1 MIIYIDQI
9 IKPMKNLNQKLA
21 VIQTELKAKKSSY
34 NAFGKYYF
42 RKAED
47 ILEAVKPFL
56 TREGVSVRI
65 EEDIITD
72 SPVPTLQ
79 STAILSDGE
88 NSIKATAVVGVDLNQ
103 KGMQTAQQFGAASS
117 YGKKYALGNLF
128 LIDDTADA
136 DSTNGHGKASQI
148 VSKNKV
154 FENGAQ
160 LPKANKYTMTE
171 EQLKKAVEFVKG
183 GGAISAIESKYRITP
198 EQMKTLKQSVNV

>member
-9 IKPMKNLNQKLA
+9 IKPMKKLNQKLA

-34 NAFGKYYF
+34 NSFGKYYF

-56 TREGVSVRI
+56 LREGVSVKVD
-65 EEDIITD
+65 EELIHDT
-72 SPVPTLQ
+72 PPTIK
-79 STAILSDGE
+79 STATISDGE
-88 NSIKATAVVGVDLNQ
+88 NSIQATAIVGVDLQQ

-136 DSTNGHGKASQI
+136 DSTNSGGKASQ
-148 VSKNKV
+148 VVNK
-154 FENGAQ
+154 A
-160 LPKANKYTMTE
+160 KAKMND

-183 GGAISAIESKYRITP
+183 GGAITAIESKYTITP
-198 EQMKTLKQSVNV
+198 KQMESLNGAILKKRVNG

>member
-1 MIIYIDQI
+1 MNI
-9 IKPMKNLNQKLA
+9 LNETLA
-21 VIQTELKAKKSSY
+21 KIQTELKAKKSSY

-56 TREGVSVRI
+56 LKHQVSVRI
-65 EEDIITD
+65 KEDIISET
-72 SPVPTLQ
+72 PVPTIQ

-88 NSIKATAVVGVDLNQ
+88 NQITATAIVGVDLQQ

-136 DSTNGHGKASQI
+136 DSTSGGGVASKIVNKAKEGMTKPQW
-148 VSKNKV
+148 
-154 FENGAQ
+154 Q
-160 LPKANKYTMTE
+160 KAI
-171 EQLKKAVEFVKG
+171 EFVKG
-183 GGAISAIESKYRITP
+183 GGSITAIESKYTITP
-198 EQMKTLKQSVNV
+198 TEMKTLKEIKVNG

>member
-1 MIIYIDQI
+1 
-9 IKPMKNLNQKLA
+9 MKNLNKKLA

-34 NAFGKYYF
+34 NSFGKYYF

-56 TREGVSVRI
+56 LREGVSVRI
-65 EEDIITD
+65 DEDMIFD
-72 SPVPTLQ
+72 NPPTIK

-88 NSIKATAVVGVDLNQ
+88 NSIQATAVVGVDLQQ

-136 DSTNGHGKASQI
+136 DSTNGHGKAAQL
-148 VSKNKV
+148 VSKKKV

-160 LPKANKYTMTE
+160 LPEANKHTMTE
-171 EQLKKAVEFVKG
+171 EKLKKAVEFVKG

-198 EQMKTLKQSVNV
+198 KQMKSLKESVNV

>member
-1 MIIYIDQI
+1 
-9 IKPMKNLNQKLA
+9 MKQLNQKLA

-56 TREGVSVRI
+56 LREGVSVRVD
-65 EEDIITD
+65 EELITSIDTPPII
-72 SPVPTLQ
+72 Q
-79 STAILSDGE
+79 STATISDGE
-88 NSIKATAVVGVDLNQ
+88 NSIKATAIVGVDLNQ

-136 DSTNGHGKASQI
+136 DSTNSGGIASKIVNKAK
-148 VSKNKV
+148 SKMND
-154 FENGAQ
+154 
-160 LPKANKYTMTE
+160 
-171 EQLKKAVEFVKG
+171 EQYKKAVEFVKG
-183 GGAISAIESKYRITP
+183 GGAISAIESKYTITP
-198 EQMKTLKQSVNV
+198 AQMVTFKEINNNG

>member
-1 MIIYIDQI
+1 
-9 IKPMKNLNQKLA
+9 MKNLNKKLA

-56 TREGVSVRI
+56 LREGVSVRVD
-65 EEDIITD
+65 EELIHDT
-72 SPVPTLQ
+72 PPTIQ

-88 NSIKATAVVGVDLNQ
+88 NSISATAIVGVALNQ

-136 DSTNGHGKASQI
+136 DSTNSGGTASRIVNKTRDDGGMSKLQWEKAI
-148 VSKNKV
+148 
-154 FENGAQ
+154 
-160 LPKANKYTMTE
+160 
-171 EQLKKAVEFVKG
+171 EFVKG
-183 GGAISAIESKYRITP
+183 GGSITAIESKYTITP
-198 EQMKTLKQSVNV
+198 AEMKKLKEIKVNG

>member
-1 MIIYIDQI
+1 
-9 IKPMKNLNQKLA
+9 MKNLNKKLA

-34 NAFGKYYF
+34 NSFGKYYF

-56 TREGVSVRI
+56 LREGVSVRVD
-65 EEDIITD
+65 EDLIYNT
-72 SPVPTLQ
+72 PPTIK
-79 STAILSDGE
+79 STAIISDGDF
-88 NSIKATAVVGVDLNQ
+88 SITATAIVGVDLNQ

-136 DSTNGHGKASQI
+136 DSTNSHGRA
-148 VSKNKV
+148 
-154 FENGAQ
+154 AQ
-160 LPKANKYTMTE
+160 LTQNMGFTKAKMND

-183 GGAISAIESKYRITP
+183 GGAITAIESKYTVTP
-198 EQMKTLKQSVNV
+198 EQMKTLKNGVNG

>member
-1 MIIYIDQI
+1 
-9 IKPMKNLNQKLA
+9 MKKLNQKLA

-34 NAFGKYYF
+34 NSFGKYYF

-56 TREGVSVRI
+56 MREGVSVRI

-88 NSIKATAVVGVDLNQ
+88 NSIKATAVVGVDLQQ

-136 DSTNGHGKASQI
+136 DSTNSHGKA
-148 VSKNKV
+148 
-154 FENGAQ
+154 AQ
-160 LPKANKYTMTE
+160 LVNKAKAKMTE
-171 EQLKKAVEFVKG
+171 DQYKKAVDFVKK
-183 GGAISAIESKYRITP
+183 GGAISAIESKYDVTPDQKSGLTRI
-198 EQMKTLKQSVNV
+198 KISN

>member
-1 MIIYIDQI
+1 
-9 IKPMKNLNQKLA
+9 MKQLNQKLA

-56 TREGVSVRI
+56 LREGVTVRVKEHLI
-65 EEDIITD
+65 SEA
-72 SPVPTLQ
+72 PPTIQ

-88 NSIKATAVVGVDLNQ
+88 NSIKATAIVGVDLNQ

-136 DSTNGHGKASQI
+136 DSTSGGGVASKIVNKAKEGMTKPQW
-148 VSKNKV
+148 
-154 FENGAQ
+154 E
-160 LPKANKYTMTE
+160 KAI
-171 EQLKKAVEFVKG
+171 EFVKG
-183 GGAISAIESKYRITP
+183 GGSITAIESKYTITSA
-198 EQMKTLKQSVNV
+198 EMKTLKEIKVNG